1 MPVSPPQTQGLGTD
15 MAIHTARAANK
26 IPQENSLQVTVMPA
40 PTKGIDARAP
50 TGNMPSDVCIYTY
63 NLMPAEYGML
73 LREGYREWCIDLDAG
88 VSTGIKTIIPYT
100 GVLAGAVDDRLFAI
114 SNEVIWDVTTIDAPV
129 NKFTFPS
136 SAEGSGHGVF
146 AHYIDQGGDDFLY
159 YADGINGLHI
169 YNGLSAAVNPDTW
182 ALAAGIT
189 GPILAT
195 VVFVV
200 VHKQRM
206 WLVEEGKSSAWYLPI
221 NSGQGAATEFY
232 FGGKFPH
239 GGRVYA
245 MYNWSIDG
253 GKGIDDL
260 LVVVSSSGDVI
271 VYEGEDPSSAETWKI
286 RGTYFIGDVPVGRR
300 IGSEY
305 SGDLYLLSSFGLISM
320 SDLIRGVDTQNPSES
335 SLSFRVARPLREQIR
350 AKKTEYG
357 WEPIFLPAIGQ
368 LLITIPQVD
377 SEPWIQYNLTL
388 ATEGWG
394 FWRGVPMTCVGDWG
408 GTIYFGTEDGRV
420 CAMDVT
426 RDNMLLTPPPDPE
439 LNGDPIDFSLL
450 SSYQNLGSPGIFKRV
465 QMARPDF
472 YGNSAPA
479 YTIKVL
485 YDYDFNE
492 PAAVVQGDEASA
504 ANDQWDGA
512 IWDLGVWSTIEGAS
526 FGSLQLAG
534 TSGIGRSV
542 AIAMRGS
549 SGDALRLITWDI
561 MWLTGGPI

>member
-1 MPVSPPQTQGLGTD
+1 
-15 MAIHTARAANK
+15 MAIHNAYGANYK
-26 IPQENSLQVTVMPA
+26 PQKNALQVTVMPA

-73 LREGYREWCIDLDAG
+73 LRDGYREWCIGLDLGASAG
-88 VSTGIKTIIPYT
+88 VRTIIPFK
-100 GVLAGAVDDRLFAI
+100 GSIAGGSDDRLFAVT
-114 SNEVIWDVTTIDAPV
+114 NEAIWDVTLEDTPV
-129 NKFTFPS
+129 SEFNLANTTEPS
-136 SAEGSGHGVF
+136 AGHGVY

-159 YADGINGLHI
+159 YADGANGLLV
-169 YNGLSAAVNPDTW
+169 YSGLSAAVDPDTW
-182 ALAAGIT
+182 AVASGIT
-189 GPILAT
+189 GPILGT
-195 VVFVV
+195 VVFVM
-200 VHKQRM
+200 VHKLNM
-206 WLVEEGKSSAWYLPI
+206 WFVEEGKSSAWYLP
-221 NSGQGAATEFY
+221 NLSGQGAATEFF

-260 LVVVSSSGDVI
+260 LVIVSSSGDVL
-271 VYEGEDPSSAETWKI
+271 VYEGAGPEASDWSV
-286 RGTYFIGDVPVGRR
+286 RGTYYIGDLPVGRR
-300 IGSEY
+300 VGSEY
-305 SGDLYLLSSFGLISM
+305 SGDLYLLSAFGLISM
-320 SDLIRGVDTQNPSES
+320 SDLIRGVDTQNPSET

-350 AKKTEYG
+350 SKKTIFG

-368 LLITIPQVD
+368 LLIVIPQD
-377 SEPWIQYNLTL
+377 GSEDWIQYNLTL

-394 FWRGVPMTCVGDWG
+394 FWRGVPMACVDDWN
-408 GTIYFGTEDGRV
+408 GTVHFGTRDSRV

-426 RDNMLLTPPPDPE
+426 RDNMLLTPPPEPQ
-439 LNGDPIDFSLL
+439 LNGNPIDFSLL
-450 SSYQNLGSPGIFKRV
+450 SSYQNMGSPGIFKRV
-465 QMARPDF
+465 QMVRPDF

-492 PAAVVQGDEASA
+492 PDAVVQGDSEAA
-504 ANDQWDGA
+504 ALDEWDGGLWEIA
-512 IWDLGVWSTIEGAS
+512 AWSTIQGQS

-534 TSGIGRSV
+534 TSGLGRSV

-561 MWLTGGPI
+561 MWLTGGPV

>member
-1 MPVSPPQTQGLGTD
+1 MVIGSSVGANYNPQQNA
-15 MAIHTARAANK
+15 M
-26 IPQENSLQVTVMPA
+26 QVTVMPA

-50 TGNMPSDVCIYTY
+50 TGNMPSDVCIYAY

-73 LREGYREWCIDLDAG
+73 LRDGYREWCIGLDAG
-88 VSTGIKTIIPYT
+88 ASTGVHTLIPFT
-100 GVLAGAVDDRLFAI
+100 GVLAGGSDDRLFAI
-114 SNEVIWDVTTIDAPV
+114 TNETIWDVTTLDTPIS
-129 NKFTFPS
+129 KYTFAS
-136 SAEGSGHGVF
+136 SQPGAGHGVF

-159 YADGINGLHI
+159 YADGINGLFI
-169 YNGLSAAVNPDTW
+169 YSGLSAAVNPDTW
-182 ALAAGIT
+182 DVATGIT
-189 GPILAT
+189 GPIIGT
-195 VVFVV
+195 IVFVM

-221 NSGQGAATEFY
+221 SSGQGAAEEFF

-260 LVVVSSSGDVI
+260 LVVVSSSGDVL
-271 VYEGEDPSSAETWKI
+271 VYEGSDPTGTDWSV
-286 RGTYFIGDVPVGRR
+286 RGTYYIGDLPTGRR
-300 IGSEY
+300 VGSEY

-320 SDLIRGVDTQNPSES
+320 SDLIRGVDTQNPSET

-350 AKKTEYG
+350 NKKTEYG

-377 SEPWIQYNLTL
+377 SEAWIQYNLTL

-394 FWRGVPMTCVGDWG
+394 FWRDVPMSCVGDWTG
-408 GTIYFGTEDGRV
+408 IVFFGTRDGRV

-426 RDNMLLTPPPDPE
+426 RDNILLTPPPEPQ
-439 LNGDPIDFSLL
+439 LNGNPIDFSLL
-450 SSYQNLGSPGIFKRV
+450 SSYQNMGSPGIFKRV
-465 QMARPDF
+465 QMVRPDF

-492 PAAVVQGDEASA
+492 PDAVIQGDGDA
-504 ANDQWDGA
+504 AALDEWDGA
-512 IWDLGVWSTIEGAS
+512 LWDLAVWSTIAGQS
-526 FGSLQLAG
+526 FGSQQLAG
-534 TSGIGRSV
+534 TSGLGRSV

-561 MWLTGGPI
+561 MWLAGGPV

>member
-1 MPVSPPQTQGLGTD
+1 MAIGSSVGANYRPQTNAMQ
-15 MAIHTARAANK
+15 A
-26 IPQENSLQVTVMPA
+26 TVMPA

-73 LREGYREWCIDLDAG
+73 LRAGYREWCIDLEVTASEG
-88 VSTGIKTIIPYT
+88 VRTLIPFT
-100 GVLAGAVDDRLFAI
+100 GVLPGGQDDRLFAI
-114 SNEVIWDVTTIDAPV
+114 TNEAIWNVQTADAPIKMWDFA
-129 NKFTFPS
+129 NTTDPG
-136 SAEGSGHGVF
+136 AGHGVF
-146 AHYIDQGGDDFLY
+146 AHYVDQGSDDFLF
-159 YADGINGLHI
+159 YADGVNGLLK
-169 YNGLSAAVNPDTW
+169 YNGLSADVNPDSWEVPT
-182 ALAAGIT
+182 LIV
-189 GPILAT
+189 GPQIAT
-195 VVFVV
+195 VVFVMT
-200 VHKQRM
+200 HKQRL
-206 WLVEEGKSSAWYLPI
+206 WLVEEGKSSAWYLPAL
-221 NSGQGAATEFY
+221 SAQGDAVEFF

-260 LVVVSSSGDVI
+260 LVIVSSAGDVL
-271 VYEGEDPSSAETWKI
+271 VYEGSDPEATDWQI
-286 RGTYFIGDVPVGRR
+286 RGTYYIGDLPVGRR

-305 SGDLYLLSSFGLISM
+305 SGDLYLLSAFGLISM
-320 SDLIRGVDTQNPSES
+320 SDLIRGVDTANPSET
-335 SLSFRVARPLREQIR
+335 SLSFRVARPLRQQIQQ
-350 AKKTEYG
+350 KKTQYG

-377 SEPWIQYNLTL
+377 SESWIQYNLTL

-394 FWRGVPMTCVGDWG
+394 FWRDVPMSCVGDWTG
-408 GTIYFGTEDGRV
+408 IIFFGTRDSRV

-426 RDNMLLTPPPDPE
+426 RDNVTLTPPPEPE

-465 QMARPDF
+465 QLVRPDF

-479 YTIKVL
+479 YTIQVL

-492 PAAVVQGDEASA
+492 PAAVVQGDEEAASF
-504 ANDQWDGA
+504 DEWDGA
-512 IWDLGVWSTIEGAS
+512 LWDLAVWSTVAGQS

-534 TSGIGRSV
+534 ASGIGRSV

-561 MWLTGGPI
+561 MWLTGGPV

>member
-1 MPVSPPQTQGLGTD
+1 
-15 MAIHTARAANK
+15 MAIHYGAGSSNK
-26 IPQENSLQVTVMPA
+26 PQENALQVTVMPA

-73 LREGYREWCIDLDAG
+73 LRSGYREWCIGLDLGA
-88 VSTGIKTIIPYT
+88 STGVHTFMPFT
-100 GVLAGAVDDRLFAI
+100 GVLAGGEDDRMFAVT
-114 SNEVIWDVTTIDAPV
+114 NEAIWDVTTYDTPI
-129 NKFTFPS
+129 NKFTL
-136 SAEGSGHGVF
+136 AVQQDGAGHGVF

-159 YADGINGLHI
+159 YADGLNGLLQ

-182 ALAAGIT
+182 VVATGIN
-189 GPILAT
+189 GPQLAT
-195 VVFVV
+195 TVFVM

-221 NSGQGAATEFY
+221 NAALGDATEFF

-245 MYNWSIDG
+245 LYNWSIDG

-271 VYEGEDPSSAETWKI
+271 VYEGDDPSSADNWFI
-286 RGTYFIGDVPVGRR
+286 RGTYYIGDMPQGRR
-300 IGSEY
+300 VGSEY

-320 SDLIRGVDTQNPSES
+320 SDLIRGVDTQNPSET

-350 AKKTEYG
+350 AKRTLYG

-368 LLITIPQVD
+368 LLILVPQAE
-377 SEPWIQYNLTL
+377 SESWVQYNLTL
-388 ATEGWG
+388 STEGWG
-394 FWRGVPMTCVGDWG
+394 FWRGVPMTCVGDWTG
-408 GTIYFGTEDGRV
+408 LIFFGDRESKV
-420 CAMDVT
+420 HAMDTT
-426 RDNMLLTPPPDPE
+426 RDAMTITAPPDPQV
-439 LNGDPIDFSLL
+439 NGQPIDFSLL
-450 SSYQNLGSPGIFKRV
+450 SSYQNLGAPGLHKMV
-465 QMARPDF
+465 QMVRPDF
-472 YGNSAPA
+472 YGNAPPA

-485 YDYDFNE
+485 YDYDFQE
-492 PAAVVQGDEASA
+492 PDAVVQGDEVAQQ
-504 ANDQWDGA
+504 DEWDGS
-512 IWDLGVWSTIEGAS
+512 IWDVGVWSTVEGQS

-534 TSGIGRSV
+534 TSGIGRSC

-549 SGDALRLITWDI
+549 SGAALRLITWDI
-561 MWLTGGPI
+561 MWKVGGPI